1 LLNKQE
7 QEELSFQVESP
18 SDELINEL
26 APISKEWLGSR
37 KEMSFSLG
45 SFDKEYLLKQDIATI
60 RNKDGEAIAFASMM
74 PTFTENEI
82 SIDLIRWKENEKIPM
97 MDLLYLHLI
106 LWAKENDYQIFN
118 LGMAPLSSSYER
130 TNGLL
135 GTITT
140 SIYQHSS
147 SLYS

>member
-1 LLNKQE
+1 
-7 QEELSFQVESP
+7 
-18 SDELINEL
+18 
-26 APISKEWLGSR
+26 
-37 KEMSFSLG
+37 
-45 SFDKEYLLKQDIATI
+45 
-60 RNKDGEAIAFASMM
+60 M

-147 SLYS
+147 SLYSFKGLRQYKNKFKPEWSPRYLVYPRRLLISQALMKSYKVIHPK